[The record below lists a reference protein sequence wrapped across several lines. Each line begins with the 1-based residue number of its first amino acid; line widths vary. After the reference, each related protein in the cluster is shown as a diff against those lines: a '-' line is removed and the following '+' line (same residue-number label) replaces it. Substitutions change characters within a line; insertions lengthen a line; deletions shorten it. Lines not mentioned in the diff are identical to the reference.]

1 MQRVNTEMAQALKS
15 FPMEDKDLSILHN
28 VITDDVMVLQGA
40 RTSVAIVL
48 ALVILDYC
56 GFSTRWVDVWKLLY

>member
-28 VITDDVMVLQGA
+28 VITVDVMVMQGA
-40 RTSVAIVL
+40 RSSAAIVL
-48 ALVILDYC
+48 I
-56 GFSTRWVDVWKLLY
+56 